1 MKNIIEVFEN
11 LISFRDEYEWLDF
24 KENWFSKDEI
34 GEYISAIANGA
45 ALSGRECGY
54 VVWGIRDSDKE
65 VVGTSVNLDRDI
77 DGEPYKHYL
86 ARNLRPSIPFETS
99 DFEYKGKRIVMLI
112 IPASKSVVTKY
123 KGQAFIRIGSS
134 KERLDKYPEW
144 EIKLNSTLV
153 NGFPT
158 IVSCA
163 APHYAQNLSFKRLI
177 MYYSAKDIHLN
188 KDSFER
194 SLRLRSD
201 DGKYNVM
208 AYILSDQNSIPIRV
222 SIFSGKDKASP
233 LFSVKEFGND
243 CIMYSMDKILEYGDA
258 IDIIQADERN
268 RISERR
274 DVPLFDYEAFHE
286 AILNAFIH
294 NKWLT
299 LNGPQISIFSD
310 RMEILSHGGL
320 ALDQDEEGFYSGASI
335 PVNEV
340 LASIFLQLRLSE
352 RSGRGVPKIVSK
364 YGRDS
369 IKIEKNRVI
378 VTIPFNKIDAIQ
390 DDESNIVQTTDEK
403 KAINSLNSSQKS
415 IVRYMRDN
423 PNVTIR
429 RLIKITHLSESGI
442 SKNIRILKELGIIER
457 VGSDRKGY
465 WKVKD

>member
-1 MKNIIEVFEN
+1 
-11 LISFRDEYEWLDF
+11 
-24 KENWFSKDEI
+24 
-34 GEYISAIANGA
+34 
-45 ALSGRECGY
+45 
-54 VVWGIRDSDKE
+54 
-65 VVGTSVNLDRDI
+65 
-77 DGEPYKHYL
+77 
-86 ARNLRPSIPFETS
+86 
-99 DFEYKGKRIVMLI
+99 
-112 IPASKSVVTKY
+112 
-123 KGQAFIRIGSS
+123 
-134 KERLDKYPEW
+134 
-144 EIKLNSTLV
+144 
-153 NGFPT
+153 
-158 IVSCA
+158 
-163 APHYAQNLSFKRLI
+163 
-177 MYYSAKDIHLN
+177 
-188 KDSFER
+188 
-194 SLRLRSD
+194 
-201 DGKYNVM
+201 
-208 AYILSDQNSIPIRV
+208 
-222 SIFSGKDKASP
+222 
-233 LFSVKEFGND
+233 
-243 CIMYSMDKILEYGDA
+243 MYSMDKILEYGDA

-390 DDESNIVQTTDEK
+390 DDESNIVQTIDEK

>member
-1 MKNIIEVFEN
+1 
-11 LISFRDEYEWLDF
+11 
-24 KENWFSKDEI
+24 
-34 GEYISAIANGA
+34 
-45 ALSGRECGY
+45 
-54 VVWGIRDSDKE
+54 
-65 VVGTSVNLDRDI
+65 
-77 DGEPYKHYL
+77 
-86 ARNLRPSIPFETS
+86 
-99 DFEYKGKRIVMLI
+99 
-112 IPASKSVVTKY
+112 
-123 KGQAFIRIGSS
+123 
-134 KERLDKYPEW
+134 
-144 EIKLNSTLV
+144 
-153 NGFPT
+153 
-158 IVSCA
+158 
-163 APHYAQNLSFKRLI
+163 

>member
-1 MKNIIEVFEN
+1 
-11 LISFRDEYEWLDF
+11 
-24 KENWFSKDEI
+24 
-34 GEYISAIANGA
+34 
-45 ALSGRECGY
+45 
-54 VVWGIRDSDKE
+54 
-65 VVGTSVNLDRDI
+65 
-77 DGEPYKHYL
+77 
-86 ARNLRPSIPFETS
+86 
-99 DFEYKGKRIVMLI
+99 
-112 IPASKSVVTKY
+112 
-123 KGQAFIRIGSS
+123 
-134 KERLDKYPEW
+134 
-144 EIKLNSTLV
+144 
-153 NGFPT
+153 
-158 IVSCA
+158 
-163 APHYAQNLSFKRLI
+163 

-188 KDSFER
+188 RDSFER

-222 SIFSGKDKASP
+222 SIFSGKDKAAP

-258 IDIIQADERN
+258 INIIQADERN

-369 IKIEKNRVI
+369 IRIEKNRVI

-390 DDESNIVQTTDEK
+390 DGESNIVQTTDEK

-415 IVRYMRDN
+415 IVMYMRDN
-423 PNVTIR
+423 PNVTIG

-457 VGSDRKGY
+457 IGSDRKGY